1 MRKFIFPR
9 AVKTAF
15 SIRTAERSLSLEEY
29 TITGS
34 NLPVVNVL
42 PMTIIVWHMHWIH
55 LFKTTNELCTLIV
68 QYAFNLVSIFWRK
81 LMYPCAHIMHDA
93 WLLRQLLYDVR
104 VGMPCVHFLGLW
116 MHDLCL
122 ASYLCLLY
130 ICKPAS
136 ILCFLLFLITH
147 YRPASVS

>member
-9 AVKTAF
+9 AVKTA
-15 SIRTAERSLSLEEY
+15 SSLRTAERSLSLEEY

-81 LMYPCAHIMHDA
+81 LMYPRCMIYALHPTNA
-93 WLLRQLLYDVR
+93 CCTYVSLLPSFVFYYFLPTIDLLLLLNACVISIVYLVR
-104 VGMPCVHFLGLW
+104 
-116 MHDLCL
+116 
-122 ASYLCLLY
+122 
-130 ICKPAS
+130 
-136 ILCFLLFLITH
+136 
-147 YRPASVS
+147 